1 MKCKG
6 ITKKGKVFNLKGPY
20 CRHHCEITGPEC
32 SICLENI
39 SPMYSLSVRCG
50 HVFHSKCINKWI
62 IHGGNSCPM
71 CRTKFVPP
79 VVVPRPVVPPP
90 VVPPVHHEWY
100 WYTFEYLRSLWR

>member
-6 ITKKGKVFNLKGPY
+6 VTKKGKACSLKGPD
-20 CRHHCEITGPEC
+20 CRHHCKITGSEC

-39 SPMYSLSVRCG
+39 RPLYSLSVRCG

-71 CRTKFVPP
+71 CRTKFVLP
-79 VVVPRPVVPPP
+79 VVLPVVPLT
-90 VVPPVHHEWY
+90 VHYEWY
-100 WYTFEYLRSLWR
+100 TLEYLRSLWRSLWR